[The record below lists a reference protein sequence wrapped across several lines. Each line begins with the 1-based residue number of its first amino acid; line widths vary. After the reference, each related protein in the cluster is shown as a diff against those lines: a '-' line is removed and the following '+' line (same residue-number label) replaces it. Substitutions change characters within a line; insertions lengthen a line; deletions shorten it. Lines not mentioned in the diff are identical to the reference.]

1 MTAKLLK
8 IISCGVISTPA
19 LKKSRNTF
27 KTSHHSLPDLNK
39 TKLDREKMTGT
50 DIDKEF

>member
-8 IISCGVISTPA
+8 IISCEVISTPA
-19 LKKSRNTF
+19 LQTLRTTL

-39 TKLDREKMTGT
+39 TKLDREKMNGT